1 MEPSLPT
8 VKRLFALSQ
17 NRCPFPNCGISL
29 VEDSGTIMG
38 VVCHIKARS
47 RGGPRY
53 DPQQTEEERHSFSNL
68 ILLCVR
74 HSKLIDSEPNRY
86 TAQWLSEIKQ
96 RNRPREFIELSRS
109 DASKAEL
116 LFNNYHRIQIA
127 ASGPVTVSSPCTV
140 QASNIVIRNQK
151 KRIKIL
157 PPSDSLAS
165 DLSRR
170 NYVKHLIDRYQEFA
184 KSQPGRQFRYPAL
197 YAKIKKR
204 YGVTWE
210 FVPLHQFDDL
220 VSFLQQHVDRTML
233 GSMNRGKGIPN
244 YSTFS
249 EYRQKYEGQSELS
262 PIGH

>member
-1 MEPSLPT
+1 MEPSLST

-17 NRCPFPNCGISL
+17 NRCPFPNCDIPL

-38 VVCHIKARS
+38 VVCHINARS

-53 DPQQTEEERHSFSNL
+53 DPQQAEQERHSFPNL

-86 TAQWLSEIKQ
+86 TAEWLAEIKQ
-96 RNRPREFIELSRS
+96 RSTPREFIELTRS
-109 DASKAEL
+109 DADKAEL
-116 LFNNYHRIQIA
+116 LLKKYRSIQITGIDKITVNTA
-127 ASGPVTVSSPCTV
+127 ASV
-140 QASNIVIRNQK
+140 QASNVLIKNHK
-151 KRIKIL
+151 KPIKVL
-157 PPSDSLAS
+157 PPSNSLAS

-184 KSQPGRQFRYPAL
+184 KSQPGREFRYAAI

-204 YGVTWE
+204 YGAKWD
-210 FVPLHQFDDL
+210 FVPIHQFDDL
-220 VSFLQQHVDRTML
+220 VSFLQRNVDRTML
-233 GSMNRGKGIPN
+233 GSINRGKGISN

-249 EYRQKYEGQSELS
+249 EYRQKYAGS
-262 PIGH
+262 PAPNDYH